1 MQVPITDRAIQREM
15 FWRVVRSAEL
25 GGVTS

>member
-15 FWRVVRSAEL
+15 IWRVVRSAEFE
-25 GGVTS
+25 GVTS

>member
-15 FWRVVRSAEL
+15 FWLVVLSAEF

>member
-15 FWRVVRSAEL
+15 LWRVVLSAEF

>member
-1 MQVPITDRAIQREM
+1 MQVPITDRAIQREI
-15 FWRVVRSAEL
+15 FWRVVRSAEF